1 MSDMSSSL
9 LTSGVS
15 TVVKKPFPTTWL
27 LVLASARLSYLA
39 TASVVNGMAVPHL
52 SLMAMSFL
60 EADATQGACF
70 VFSTRRNTTKFKN
83 LCSNSRV
90 SIMSHDFANVEARG
104 TCSITCQGTVVVL
117 TGEEEQ
123 RIRAEHLRRNPT
135 YGQFIQGDDIAICVV
150 CPDIAQSCGENDR
163 VENWKKPSESEE
175 AKIAS

>member
-135 YGQFIQGDDIAICVV
+135 YGQFIQGDNIAICVV